1 MKKYLYILMNA
12 VLMVM
17 SAGCSSDEIDPKLCH
32 EWQLSGYGS
41 DQDFH
46 VHDGQYNWINTRITF
61 HSDGTYNSR
70 ANNNIGSGKYVCKE
84 NQLLLTDYCATK
96 VATDNPTDWF
106 IEETLFH
113 NRTVFRDYIVSGSE
127 LRIYYD
133 KDQYFKFNI
142 K

>member
-1 MKKYLYILMNA
+1 MKKYLYILMS
-12 VLMVM
+12 VMLMVM
-17 SAGCSSDEIDPKLCH
+17 SAGCSSDDIDPKLCH

-46 VHDGQYNWINTRITF
+46 VRDGQYNWINTRITF